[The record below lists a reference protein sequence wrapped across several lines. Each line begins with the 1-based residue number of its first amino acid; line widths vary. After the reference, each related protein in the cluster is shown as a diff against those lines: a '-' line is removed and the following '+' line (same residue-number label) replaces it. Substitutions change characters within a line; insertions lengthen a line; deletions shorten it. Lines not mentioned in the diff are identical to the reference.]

1 MKHPDLLRAAMLA
14 ATMLGAGG
22 VLAQTAPSTVGPPST
37 PIVSDAAPLPPEER
51 GSTGALVLSPV
62 RAQRDNPTAR
72 MGAGPA
78 VKSVT
83 RRADRSATANEL
95 EQTRLDQEQEL
106 RRRGAAGLEAN

>member
-1 MKHPDLLRAAMLA
+1 MKHPDLLRAATLA
-14 ATMLGAGG
+14 ATMLGTGC
-22 VLAQTAPSTVGPPST
+22 VLAQTAPSTTAPQST
-37 PIVSDAAPLPPEER
+37 PIVSDAAPLPPEDR

-83 RRADRSATANEL
+83 RRADRSKTARDL
-95 EQTRLDQEQEL
+95 EQTRLEREQEL
-106 RRRGAAGLEAN
+106 HRRGAAGLEAN